1 MFKRFNIISSFVDW
15 ILLSVIVIYVFWNGL
30 FILVLRVFSGPN
42 GEIVGSNLI
51 YFTMLLLSC
60 IPISILY
67 LSYFLFTKNK
77 KNLRMVYRI
86 KKNKSLRWKL
96 YIILFPLVFIAYTYF
111 TFLDINNVNRSVDMF
126 SSTMYSIADSLMD
139 KCSAISLI
147 ILTFTVFCLSEVP
160 FLLVKSTGL
169 SFLIVVFSFICIY
182 ILFQFVILFEPWE
195 FITSL
200 KQEVKEKVCRIYNS
214 IPCTFLLWILLSTGM
229 FLSCSLLVGAIE
241 NELLENELLKNIAA
255 VAIALLITFP
265 VVITDGM
272 GKAVNF
278 IKRHYIKILIPFFIL
293 LEFKILYFDSIRY
306 GMFFFGI
313 IVVLLIMLT
322 LYTPFKRRREE
333 NRAIRAEIKS
343 ELGI

>member
-214 IPCTFLLWILLSTGM
+214 IPCTFLLWGLLAAGMILTSI
-229 FLSCSLLVGAIE
+229 FLTNAIE
-241 NELLENELLKNIAA
+241 NELLERVAA
-255 VAIALLITFP
+255 VVIALLVTFP
-265 VVITDGM
+265 AVITDGM
-272 GKAVNF
+272 EKAVNF
-278 IKRHYIKILIPFFIL
+278 IKRHYIKLLIPFFVL

-306 GMFFFGI
+306 SMFFYGI
-313 IVVLLIMLT
+313 IVWLLIMLT

>member
-1 MFKRFNIISSFVDW
+1 MLKRFNISSFIDW
-15 ILLSVIVIYVFWNGL
+15 ILLSVIVIYVFLNGL
-30 FILVLRVFSGPN
+30 LMLGMRVFTSAIGD
-42 GEIVGSNLI
+42 IFGSNLFC
-51 YFTMLLLSC
+51 FTVLLLSC
-60 IPISILY
+60 IPVSILY
-67 LSYFLFTKNK
+67 MSYFLFTKNK
-77 KNLRMVYRI
+77 KILRMVYRI
-86 KKNKSLRWKL
+86 KKNKSLRWKS
-96 YIILFPLVFIAYTYF
+96 YIILFTLVFIAYTYF
-111 TFLDINNVNRSVDMF
+111 TFLDIDNINRSVDIF
-126 SSTMYSIADSLMD
+126 SSKMYSIADSLMD

-160 FLLVKSTGL
+160 FLLVKNTGL

-214 IPCTFLLWILLSTGM
+214 IPVTLLLWGLIAAGTILTSI
-229 FLSCSLLVGAIE
+229 FLMNAIE
-241 NELLENELLKNIAA
+241 NELLERVAA

-265 VVITDGM
+265 AVITDGM

-278 IKRHYIKILIPFFIL
+278 IKRHYIKLLIPFFIL

-313 IVVLLIMLT
+313 IAVLLIMLT
-322 LYTPFKRRREE
+322 LYTPLKRRREE

-343 ELGI
+343 ELGM

>member
-30 FILVLRVFSGPN
+30 LMLGMRVFTSAIGN
-42 GEIVGSNLI
+42 IFGSNLFC
-51 YFTMLLLSC
+51 FTVLLLSC
-60 IPISILY
+60 ISVSILY
-67 LSYFLFTKNK
+67 MSYFLFTKNK
-77 KNLRMVYRI
+77 KILRMVYRI
-86 KKNKSLRWKL
+86 KKNKSLRWKS

-111 TFLDINNVNRSVDMF
+111 TFFDIDNVNRSVDIF
-126 SSTMYSIADSLMD
+126 SSKMYSIADSIMD
-139 KCSAISLI
+139 KCSAISLMV
-147 ILTFTVFCLSEVP
+147 LTFTVFCLSKVP

-169 SFLIVVFSFICIY
+169 SCIWILISLICIY

-214 IPCTFLLWILLSTGM
+214 IPCTFLLWGLLAAGMILTSI
-229 FLSCSLLVGAIE
+229 FLTNAIE
-241 NELLENELLKNIAA
+241 NELLERVAA
-255 VAIALLITFP
+255 VVIALLVTFP
-265 VVITDGM
+265 AVITDGM
-272 GKAVNF
+272 EKAVNF
-278 IKRHYIKILIPFFIL
+278 IKRHYIKLLIPFFVL

-306 GMFFFGI
+306 SMFFYGI
-313 IVVLLIMLT
+313 IVWLLIMLT

-343 ELGI
+343 ELGM

>member
-1 MFKRFNIISSFVDW
+1 MSKRFNIISSFIDW

-77 KNLRMVYRI
+77 KILRMVYRI
-86 KKNKSLRWKL
+86 KKNKSLRWKS

-139 KCSAISLI
+139 KCSAISLMV
-147 ILTFTVFCLSEVP
+147 LTFTVFCLSEVP

-241 NELLENELLKNIAA
+241 NELLENVAA

-272 GKAVNF
+272 DRTVNF
-278 IKRHYIKILIPFFIL
+278 IKKYYIRLIIPIFLF
-293 LEFKILYFDSIRY
+293 LELIVLYFENIYIRML
-306 GMFFFGI
+306 GFDL
-313 IVVLLIMLT
+313 IVMLIVRLT

-343 ELGI
+343 ELGM